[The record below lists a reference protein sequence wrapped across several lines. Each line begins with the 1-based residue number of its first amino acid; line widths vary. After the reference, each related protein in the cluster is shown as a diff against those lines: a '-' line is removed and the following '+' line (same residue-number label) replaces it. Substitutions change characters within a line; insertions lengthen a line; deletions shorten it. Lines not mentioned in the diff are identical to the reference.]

1 VKRVLFDEDLPRQ
14 LRRDLPEFEIRT
26 VQEEGWSSV
35 HNGELLRLASTT
47 FAVLLTADQRLQYQQ
62 NLARFTIGVVVIAVR
77 DTRLPHLRTLLPE
90 LRDAIATVD
99 PGSLVVVP
107 SFAPLKWPRI
117 R

>member
-1 VKRVLFDEDLPRQ
+1 MPRQ

-47 FAVLLTADQRLQYQQ
+47 FDVLVTADQRLEYQQ
-62 NLARFTIGVVVIAVR
+62 NLKELPMGVVVISVR
-77 DTRLPHLRTLLPE
+77 DTRLPSLRTLLPE
-90 LRDAIATVD
+90 LREAIAAVAR
-99 PGSLVVVP
+99 GSLVVVT